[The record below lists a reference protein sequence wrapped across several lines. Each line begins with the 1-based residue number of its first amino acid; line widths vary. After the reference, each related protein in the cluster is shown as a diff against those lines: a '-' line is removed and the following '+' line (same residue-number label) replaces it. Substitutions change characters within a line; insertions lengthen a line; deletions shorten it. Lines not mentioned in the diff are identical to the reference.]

1 MDKNNSGLKRIKF
14 EYSIIA
20 AYLLAGGLWILF
32 SDMVLHS
39 FIKDPLKLQE
49 IQTFKGWFYVLITAI
64 LFYAFL
70 KRHLDK
76 LREAEKRAR
85 QSDQLKTTF
94 LQNISHEIRTP
105 MNSII
110 GFSDLLK
117 EKDITPD
124 QRDTYIE
131 IITQSSNQL
140 LNIVNDVIDI
150 SIIETGNF
158 TINRKPVNLNKM
170 MEELFQIYTV
180 LIHGN
185 VKITMQNGL
194 DNNSCNIITDE
205 TKLRQILNNL
215 LNNAIKFTHQGSIN
229 FRYRLI
235 NSELEF
241 CIEDTGI
248 GISHDSLNKVFD
260 RFSKLNTESDR
271 FYEGVGLGLTICK
284 GNLDLLNGRI
294 WIESE
299 KGKGSKFYFTIPY
312 EPATL

>member
-1 MDKNNSGLKRIKF
+1 MKRLKF
-14 EYSIIA
+14 EYRITA

-32 SDMVLHS
+32 SDMILHS
-39 FIKDPLKLQE
+39 FIKDPLLLQE

-64 LFYAFL
+64 LFYTFL

-76 LREAEKRAR
+76 LREAEQRAR

-117 EKDITPD
+117 EKETTPD
-124 QRDTYIE
+124 LRDSYIE

-140 LNIVNDVIDI
+140 LNIVNDVIDV

-158 TINRKPVNLNKM
+158 TVNRKTINLNKM
-170 MEELFQIYTV
+170 MEELLHVYTA

-185 VKITMQNGL
+185 IKITMQNGL
-194 DNNSCNIITDE
+194 DDNSCNIITDE

-215 LNNAIKFTHQGSIN
+215 LNNAIKFTHQGSIE

-235 NSELEF
+235 NNELEF

-248 GISHDSLNKVFD
+248 GISRNSQNKVFE
-260 RFSKLNTESDR
+260 RFSKLNTDSER
-271 FYEGVGLGLTICK
+271 FYDGVGLGLTICK
-284 GNLDLLNGRI
+284 GNTDLLKGRI

-299 KGKGSKFYFTIPY
+299 TGKGSKFFFTIPY
-312 EPATL
+312 EPAIK